1 MNVLRRLLTGSHAQV
16 EARMSDDLDGEL
28 RGLSR
33 RRFHQHLAW
42 CEGCS
47 SMYECLRVTVEGL
60 RSLGNVQPDPQPAL
74 ADAVL
79 ERIYRD
85 APNPDGQ

>member
-1 MNVLRRLLTGSHAQV
+1 MNALLRLLTGSHAQI
-16 EARMSDDLDGEL
+16 EANMSDGLDGEL

-47 SMYECLRVTVEGL
+47 SMYECLRMTVGGL
-60 RSLGNVQPDPQPAL
+60 RSLKSSQPDPEPAL

-79 ERIYRD
+79 ECIHRD
-85 APNPDGQ
+85 APHPDGQ

>member
-1 MNVLRRLLTGSHAQV
+1 MNALRRLLTGSHAQV
-16 EARMSDDLDGEL
+16 EAKMSDGLDGEL

-47 SMYECLRVTVEGL
+47 SMYECLRLTVEGL
-60 RSLGNVQPDPQPAL
+60 RSLRAVEPEPAPAL

-79 ERIYRD
+79 ESIQGD
-85 APNPDGQ
+85 VPHPDGQ

>member
-1 MNVLRRLLTGSHAQV
+1 MKLLIRLLTGSHAQI
-16 EARMSDDLDGEL
+16 EARMSDHLDGDL

-33 RRFHQHLAW
+33 RRFHQHLSW

-47 SMYECLRVTVEGL
+47 SMYECLRLTVGGL
-60 RSLGNVQPDPQPAL
+60 RSLRGAQPEPAPAM

-79 ERIYRD
+79 ERIHREL
-85 APNPDGQ
+85 AQPDGQ

>member
-1 MNVLRRLLTGSHAQV
+1 
-16 EARMSDDLDGEL
+16 MSDDLDGEL

-33 RRFHQHLAW
+33 RRFHQHLKW

-47 SMYECLRVTVEGL
+47 SMYECLRVTVAAL
-60 RSLGNVQPDPQPAL
+60 RSLRAAQPEPAPAM

-79 ERIYRD
+79 ERIHREGSL
-85 APNPDGQ
+85 PDGR